1 MHIFIASVVDA
12 YSICKSDY
20 GTRCLV
26 SITDILVIVAASKVT
41 SLVLNRF
48 VLIPTFIL
56 LLFFPRV
63 HVLIDR
69 RDANVSQLECV
80 AASPQLIPSTSD
92 KYPYRGL
99 NNFFFSLFPFFF
111 PPLSLFPPLPP
122 LPPPI
127 DARPIE
133 NLWDFIPSIIPA
145 IFRNRCIYYV

>member
-48 VLIPTFIL
+48 VLVPSFIFL
-56 LLFFPRV
+56 LFPRV

-69 RDANVSQLECV
+69 FDANVPLCRS
-80 AASPQLIPSTSD
+80 
-92 KYPYRGL
+92 
-99 NNFFFSLFPFFF
+99 FP
-111 PPLSLFPPLPP
+111 
-122 LPPPI
+122 
-127 DARPIE
+127 
-133 NLWDFIPSIIPA
+133 N
-145 IFRNRCIYYV
+145 

>member
-99 NNFFFSLFPFFF
+99 NNFFFLFFPSP
-111 PPLSLFPPLPP
+111 PPLSLFSPLPP